1 MKQLLTLAFLLP
13 FAASAQTTHQVS
25 VGGSLVGGTPP
36 FYSPQNLTIAVG
48 DIVQWTNSSGSHNV
62 NGSTQLFPGNPQGFS
77 SGAVAGGAWNF
88 SHTFTIPGVYNYHCT
103 ANGHSATQFGQ
114 ITVVNTTS
122 VAELDEEQVVLLY
135 PVPTNDVLTVEST
148 SFEFQNARVITLD
161 GRVVAEHAVNG
172 RTRVEIS
179 TADLAAGQYFLLL
192 NDKQDR
198 TISRPF
204 RKE

>member
-1 MKQLLTLAFLLP
+1 MKQFLTLAFLLP
-13 FAASAQTTHQVS
+13 FAASAQTTHPVN

-122 VAELDEEQVVLLY
+122 VEELNDEQVVLLY
-135 PVPTNDVLTVEST
+135 PVPTNDVLIVESK
-148 SFEFQNARVITLD
+148 SFAFRNARVITLD
-161 GRVVAEHAVNG
+161 GRVVAEQAVNG
-172 RTRVEIS
+172 RDRVEINTS
-179 TADLAAGQYFLLL
+179 ALAAGQYFLLL
-192 NDKQDR
+192 NDDQDR

-204 RKE
+204 RKD